1 MKAYTE
7 YIVNFAR
14 TSQLA
19 SAIYIFEA
27 YDESWKQGSPVE
39 QHWGLYYEGSQTPK
53 FEFDISSYSK
63 FILWI

>member
-27 YDESWKQGSPVE
+27 YDMHMKLKEDSNFKSTYRPDDFSWKLQSLQVPE
-39 QHWGLYYEGSQTPK
+39 S
-53 FEFDISSYSK
+53 
-63 FILWI
+63 